1 MNYDRVS
8 NTIPEIDEDIEEL
21 QATVV
26 IVPPR
31 EIDCKHKVLYTC
43 LGVVLTAKM
52 LVVCWIFMQSFP
64 TDALSHLLNW

>member
-1 MNYDRVS
+1 M
-8 NTIPEIDEDIEEL
+8 
-21 QATVV
+21 V